1 VVRAFAEVCKHYPN
15 ARLDL
20 VGGGPSE
27 QEIRQLVAELNL
39 SGIHFQGVVPYSD
52 IGHFYDAADVFVNAS
67 SLDNMPVS
75 VLEAFASGTPVIS
88 TAPEGMTYLVEHER
102 TGLLSPPGDANALAA
117 NILRVLGDANLATRL
132 AKNAR
137 EELHRYC
144 WDTVREQW
152 LTTYRKMVTPAVQR
166 SEETMGV
173 AQ

>member
-1 VVRAFAEVCKHYPN
+1 
-15 ARLDL
+15 L
-20 VGGGPSE
+20 
-27 QEIRQLVAELNL
+27 
-39 SGIHFQGVVPYSD
+39 
-52 IGHFYDAADVFVNAS
+52 YDAADVFVNAS

-75 VLEAFASGTPVIS
+75 VLEGFASGTPVIS

-117 NILRVLGDANLATRL
+117 NILRVLGDGKLAAHL

-137 EELHRYC
+137 EELQRYC

-152 LTTYRKMVTPAVQR
+152 LTTYRNMVTPARQR
-166 SEETMGV
+166 SGETMGV